1 MVRDERK
8 WALVKTNGFQL
19 RTERLFAFFML
30 CLFFLPVGGSVAPSI
45 GGTHKSLIC
54 SGDYL
59 KHFAALQRD
68 NSLSARI
75 QQDSCWSLEMLNRNM
90 LHICLYL
97 TVRLYKT
104 WWFIGTSII

>member
-19 RTERLFAFFML
+19 RTERLFYAVPV
-30 CLFFLPVGGSVAPSI
+30 FLPVGGSVAPSI
-45 GGTHKSLIC
+45 GGTHKSQIR